1 MPDLTNRLTGQT
13 PRTMTNDTALA
24 GRRHIHFIGIAGA
37 GMSAVALMMRDAGH
51 VIGGSDEA
59 AFPPISTY
67 LADQAIPFQPRLAA
81 ENLGPEVDLVVL
93 GGSAKLNGEANPEFV
108 EASRRGIPITGFPQ
122 LVADQTRDREVTVVA
137 GSFGKSSC
145 TALMAHILTVSGRDP
160 GFMIGA
166 IPSGGG
172 PTGAWGT
179 GPMVLEGDEYIVSQ
193 ADHRSKFLLY
203 NARHLLLTSLVHD
216 HLNVFPTFA
225 EYEAPFIALL
235 GRMRRDALVVLR
247 DCPSLRAIADRCA
260 ASPVWYGTQ
269 PGEGWHCEDVRFG
282 ETTAFTLVSP
292 DGDRLALET
301 QLLGAHNVENVVG
314 VAAFLLGAGLVSH
327 AQLQA
332 GVASFQGIRRRL
344 DRLTQ
349 SSSVP
354 VIEGFGSS
362 YEKARSAIEAM
373 LLHYPGRPLTIV
385 FEPHTFS
392 WRNTEGLAW
401 YDTVFDG
408 AAQVLV
414 IPPPDHGAAS
424 HSQLTHDQILERIA
438 ATDLP
443 TLRADSAPQVL
454 DRLQDL
460 APDAVVLLLSSGPL
474 LGLPDSLP
482 PVMDARFS

>member
-1 MPDLTNRLTGQT
+1 
-13 PRTMTNDTALA
+13 MTNATALA
-24 GRRHIHFIGIAGA
+24 GRRNIHFIGIAGA

-67 LADQAIPFQPRLAA
+67 LEVQAIPYRPSLAA
-81 ENLGPEVDLVVL
+81 ENLGAGVDLVVL
-93 GGSAKLNGEANPEFV
+93 GGSAKLHGDANPEFV
-108 EASRRGIPITGFPQ
+108 EACRRGLPITGFPQ
-122 LVADQTRDREVTVVA
+122 LVADQTRDREVAVVA

-145 TALMAHILTVSGRDP
+145 TALMAHILTGAGRDP

-172 PTGAWGT
+172 PTGAWGS
-179 GPMVLEGDEYIVSQ
+179 GMVVLEGDEYIVSQ
-193 ADHRSKFLLY
+193 ADRRSKFLLY
-203 NARHLLLTSLVHD
+203 NARHLLVTSLVHD

-225 EYEAPFIALL
+225 DYEAPFVALL
-235 GRMRRDALVVLR
+235 GRMQRDAVVVLR
-247 DCPSLRAIADRCA
+247 DSPSLRAIADHCVA
-260 ASPVWYGTQ
+260 IPVWYGTL

-282 ETTAFTLVSP
+282 ATTTFTLVSP
-292 DGDRLALET
+292 DGEKLALET

-314 VAAFLLGAGLVSH
+314 VAAFLLSSRQVTPE
-327 AQLQA
+327 QLQS

-344 DRLTQ
+344 DRLTV

-392 WRNTEGLAW
+392 WRNAEGLAW

-424 HSQLTHDQILERIA
+424 HSQLSFDQILERIS
-438 ATDLP
+438 ATGLP
-443 TLRADSAPQVL
+443 TRGVGSARQVL
-454 DRLQDL
+454 DSLQAL
-460 APDAVVLLLSSGPL
+460 TPDSVVLLLSSGPL